1 MQLAFEKAGIV
12 PIPEVV
18 PETKPI
24 EIAQEPHPEQ
34 PALGYVDRA
43 EQVINMLRSDPHY
56 RNFTVSKIRNILAMV
71 NDIYNDVFI
80 QTEPTLTKDTLNKI
94 QRLRIRLVYECGR
107 EPIIRSFTDTGKLLE
122 EIAKIGNQ
130 KDKYI
135 AFSRYMEA
143 LVAYHRYYGGND

>member
-1 MQLAFEKAGIV
+1 MQLAFEKAGIA

-18 PETKPI
+18 PETKAKEETKELP
-24 EIAQEPHPEQ
+24 QQ

-80 QTEPTLTKDTLNKI
+80 QTEPILTKDTLNKI

-107 EPIIRSFTDTGKLLE
+107 EPIIRSFTDSGKLLD

-130 KDKYI
+130 REKFID
-135 AFSRYMEA
+135 FSRYMEA